1 MQNLIGDKWMDSV
14 SKKTTNVVN
23 PATGEIIDTIPAS
36 TLIDVDLAVDTAY
49 EAQKKWAKSPT
60 MG

>member
-36 TLIDVDLAVDTAY
+36 TLIDVD
-49 EAQKKWAKSPT
+49 
-60 MG
+60 